1 MQKSDVPG
9 FINDLMLDTERLTT
23 DEDSEPVP
31 GYPEWRY
38 KAMAGMQG
46 CPAEVWRYIDE
57 KNLARLRGIP
67 WEGFDEILEAFDLDM
82 PEAASRK
89 IFSGTTGTSG
99 AERGSAWKGVPKFV
113 EAPNLMRTIEKIQTQ
128 YRPISLSGFEKLL
141 KNAGITLPNP
151 VIARLFGQVDDIKIK
166 IGEAEE
172 FVCEDLASLNELG
185 EVVEKYLSGGMW
197 FLGFSKKLAF
207 FHATWFPKPN
217 H

>member
-1 MQKSDVPG
+1 M
-9 FINDLMLDTERLTT
+9 R
-23 DEDSEPVP
+23 
-31 GYPEWRY
+31 
-38 KAMAGMQG
+38 
-46 CPAEVWRYIDE
+46 RYIDE

-141 KNAGITLPNP
+141 KNAGIT
-151 VIARLFGQVDDIKIK
+151 
-166 IGEAEE
+166 
-172 FVCEDLASLNELG
+172 
-185 EVVEKYLSGGMW
+185 
-197 FLGFSKKLAF
+197 
-207 FHATWFPKPN
+207 
-217 H
+217 